1 MKARPLLPRAALAL
15 FLALAAAP
23 SGAGTEGGTGPGNA
37 PGSAPAAPAPAT
49 AEGLLSFAD
58 ALLAAGESFRAAT
71 EYLRFLH
78 HFGDGP
84 EAGRALE
91 GLGRAY
97 AQAGRWDEAAAT
109 FRLLAQGGA
118 RGVVEVAQARRLLGS
133 ALYRGERYEDAARVL
148 LAPGAEPAAVA
159 LGTLALLRAGRT
171 TEAEAAR
178 PDLAAAYG
186 ALPRKNP
193 ATAGTLAAVLP
204 GAGHLY
210 ADRPRDAAVS
220 FLLNAAFLWGTYE
233 AVRREQWALAGVL
246 GLFELGWYSGNV
258 ASAVNA
264 AHKWN
269 RREEGRFFRSREEGL
284 VPRWGIVLGSGAA
297 GATLAWGW

>member
-1 MKARPLLPRAALAL
+1 MKGRTLVPRAALAL

-23 SGAGTEGGTGPGNA
+23 ASAGQEPFS
-37 PGSAPAAPAPAT
+37 PPAPSPAS

-71 EYLRFLH
+71 EYLRLLH
-78 HFGDGP
+78 HFGDRP

-97 AQAGRWDEAAAT
+97 AQAGRWDEAAAA
-109 FRLLAQGGA
+109 FRRVAAAGWEGVEATEA
-118 RGVVEVAQARRLLGS
+118 RWLLGS
-133 ALYRGERYEDAARVL
+133 ALYRGERYEEAARVL
-148 LAPGAEPAAVA
+148 LVPEAEPAAVA
-159 LGTLALLRAGRT
+159 LGTLALLRAGK
-171 TEAEAAR
+171 ASQAAAAR
-178 PDLAAAYG
+178 PDLAAAHA

-220 FLLNAAFLWGTYE
+220 FFLNAAFLWGTYE

-258 ASAVNA
+258 VSAVNA

-269 RREEGRFFRSREEGL
+269 RREEGRFFRTREEGAL
-284 VPRWGIVLGSGAA
+284 PRWGLFLGPDAVGAA
-297 GATLAWGW
+297 LAWGW

>member
-1 MKARPLLPRAALAL
+1 MTARTLLPGAALAL
-15 FLALAAAP
+15 LLALAAAP
-23 SGAGTEGGTGPGNA
+23 AASQE
-37 PGSAPAAPAPAT
+37 PGSPPAPPPAS

-78 HFGDGP
+78 HFPDGP

-97 AQAGRWDEAAAT
+97 AQAGRWDEAAGA
-109 FRLLAQGGA
+109 FWRLAAAGGQGAEG
-118 RGVVEVAQARRLLGS
+118 VEVAEARWLLGS
-133 ALYRGERYEDAARVL
+133 ALYRGERYEEAARVL
-148 LAPGAEPAAVA
+148 LVPGAEPAAVA
-159 LGTLALLRAGRT
+159 LGTLALLRAGKS
-171 TEAEAAR
+171 TEAQAAR
-178 PDLAAAYG
+178 PDLATAYA
-186 ALPRKNP
+186 ALPRKHP

-210 ADRPRDAAVS
+210 ADRPRDATVS

-258 ASAVNA
+258 VSAVNA

-269 RREEGRFFRSREEGL
+269 RREEGQFFRSREEGVL
-284 VPRWGIVLGSGAA
+284 PRWGLLLGPGAA
-297 GATLAWGW
+297 GAALAWGW